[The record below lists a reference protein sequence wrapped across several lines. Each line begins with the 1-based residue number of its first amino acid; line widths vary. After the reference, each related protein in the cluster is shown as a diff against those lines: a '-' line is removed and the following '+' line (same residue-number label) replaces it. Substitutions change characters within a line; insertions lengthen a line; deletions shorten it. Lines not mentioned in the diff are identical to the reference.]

1 MCQKALHGQKKKHV
15 RSNLRGGVIAHV
27 SKSSEGHYKCD
38 CGQDKDLGTPCPH
51 ILSIEEVKAEDYTH
65 EIWTT
70 NTFNCHEENVV
81 TSGRATTISP
91 TSHQMKIISAVRAA
105 GTISNGTTNA
115 ILALLKHK
123 E

>member
-1 MCQKALHGQKKKHV
+1 MV
-15 RSNLRGGVIAHV
+15 AHV

-70 NTFNCHEENVV
+70 NTFKQASNCHEENAV
-81 TSGRATTISP
+81 TSGSATIIPP
-91 TSHQMKIISAVRAA
+91 TSNQMMIISAVRAA
-105 GTISNGTTNA
+105 GTISSGTTNA
-115 ILALLKHK
+115 ILALLKYK